1 MRKSRADLQ
10 PAILSFSMPHLE
22 LWQWGLGILVALLTG
37 IAKTGVPGLGILIVP
52 LMVLAVGDARL
63 SAGWLLPM
71 LCTADIF
78 AVIYWRRHAAAWQ
91 LFRLTPWV
99 IAGMIG
105 GAFALK
111 LDERTI
117 RPLVGSIVLVMLAV
131 HLWRRYATSL
141 KTEVGHPG
149 IYGVSAGFATTVAN
163 AAGPVMSLYLLGK
176 NLPKEEFVATGAWF
190 FFVIN
195 LTKLPIYGWNGLLTQ
210 SGLAFDLA
218 MVPAVVVGAMAGR
231 KIVDILSPR
240 LFEILVL
247 VLTGLSTLLLFR
259 R

>member
-1 MRKSRADLQ
+1 
-10 PAILSFSMPHLE
+10 MPHLE
-22 LWQWGLGILVALLTG
+22 LWQWALGILVAVLTG

-78 AVIYWRRHAAAWQ
+78 AVIYWRRHAAAWR

-99 IAGMIG
+99 VAGMIG

-111 LDERTI
+111 LNERTI
-117 RPLVGSIVLVMLAV
+117 RPLVGVIVLVMLAL
-131 HLWRRYATSL
+131 HLCRRYRTL
-141 KTEVGHPG
+141 HTPEVGLPG
-149 IYGVSAGFATTVAN
+149 VYGVTAGFATTVAN

-176 NLPKEEFVATGAWF
+176 RLPKEEFVATGAWF
-190 FFVIN
+190 YFVIN
-195 LTKLPIYGWNGLLTQ
+195 LAKVPIYGWNGLLTS

-218 MVPAVVVGAMAGR
+218 MIPAVVAGAVAGR
-231 KIVDILSPR
+231 KIVDLLSPR

-247 VLTGLSTLLLFR
+247 TLTALSTLLMFR
-259 R
+259 